1 MYVTTAW
8 KMNNTTVSTVVNTI
22 QMVMQLMLKMLV
34 DVCVKTAYHGTMLT
48 AKIVVN
54 TIAKIM

>member
-1 MYVTTAW
+1 
-8 KMNNTTVSTVVNTI
+8 MNTTTVSTVVNTI
-22 QMVMQLMLKMLV
+22 RMVMQLMLKMLV

-54 TIAKIM
+54 TIAMIV